1 MKGKIGKEEENA
13 KLFSQLVAS
22 QEALKDAVRAAK
34 CLASLWP
41 LRERAV
47 HMNCCCL

>member
-22 QEALKDAVRAAK
+22 QEALKDAVRAARNVL
-34 CLASLWP
+34 LACGRSGRGLYT
-41 LRERAV
+41 
-47 HMNCCCL
+47 

>member
-22 QEALKDAVRAAK
+22 QEALKDAVRAARNVL
-34 CLASLWP
+34 LAWGRFGTGL
-41 LRERAV
+41 
-47 HMNCCCL
+47 CT